1 MGRMA
6 YVPLWCKT
14 SFSFLE
20 GASQPE
26 ELLERAHALRV
37 PAIAVCDRDGVY
49 GAPRAHLAAAR
60 LGIPLIIGA
69 QVTLQDATTLILL
82 AQNRTGYA
90 NLCRLVTAGRLRSGK
105 GACRV
110 TWDEVCGHESGL
122 IALWGGDSSLIVV
135 GQDPGRQASAL
146 RDAFGDRVYA
156 VVARHR
162 RDIEHG
168 QEARVRAYAGLY
180 GLPIVAAHEVLYH
193 DPARRHLQD
202 VLTCIRHRVPL
213 DQIGARIKP
222 NAEHALKSCEEF
234 TTLFFDDPD
243 AVARTQEVAERCGF
257 SMREIR
263 YRYPLDGHPGGLG
276 SFERLVELTR
286 EGASLRYGAGVPPD
300 VATQLQHE
308 LDLIQ
313 KMDYGGYFLTMHEI
327 VHFCRR
333 RGILCQGRGSAANS
347 AVCYCLGIT
356 AVDPVRMAL
365 LFERF
370 ISCERDEPP
379 DIDLDVQHDRREEVI
394 QHLYESY
401 GRSHAAMVANV
412 VRYRPKSAVRDVGK
426 ALGMAPIAVERV
438 AKLLAFEADVRPEAV
453 EQAGLDP
460 DASVHRHLLRLANE
474 ILDFPRHLS
483 IHPGG
488 FLLGQGPVC
497 EIVPVEN
504 AAMPGRTVIQW
515 DKDDLEILGLFKVDV
530 LGLGGLTLLDR
541 GFRLLKSHHGID
553 LRMDSIPFDDSATF
567 AMIQRADTIGTFQ
580 IESRAQMAMLPRLR
594 PRSWYD
600 LVIQVA
606 IIRPGPI
613 TGGMVHPFLRRRN
626 GEETFEWPHPSL
638 EPILRKTLGVPLFQ
652 EQVMRIAMAAADYTP
667 GEADQLRRDMA
678 AWRRRGLM
686 EQHRERMVTAMVA
699 KGIPSDSA
707 NEIFRQIE
715 GFGEYGFPESHAAS
729 FALIAYATSYLKCH
743 YPAEFA
749 CALLNAQPMGFYA
762 PATIVDDAR
771 RHAVAVR
778 PVDIEKS
785 DWDCSL
791 ETDYES
797 AGGVA
802 LRIGLRYVRGLGKGH
817 WEKISR
823 ARGPGAFV
831 SEDDIVWR
839 TGLDTGALKA
849 LAEAGALDSFGH
861 NRRQALWAVH
871 GPIRRPDPLS
881 CNERNPLPGFREL
894 TAGEEVAWDYRNT
907 GHSPRGHP
915 LQAHR
920 EALRAQGLPE
930 ARAVASLPHGRRVRY
945 AGLVICRQ
953 SPATASGVTFMTLE
967 DETGF
972 VNVVLWRRIFD
983 AFPALA
989 KSAQFLGV
997 TGQVQSESG
1006 VVHVVA
1012 EALWKPPAIPQVARP
1027 RSRDFR

>member
-1 MGRMA
+1 M
-6 YVPLWCKT
+6 
-14 SFSFLE
+14 S
-20 GASQPE
+20 
-26 ELLERAHALRV
+26 
-37 PAIAVCDRDGVY
+37 
-49 GAPRAHLAAAR
+49 
-60 LGIPLIIGA
+60 
-69 QVTLQDATTLILL
+69 
-82 AQNRTGYA
+82 
-90 NLCRLVTAGRLRSGK
+90 
-105 GACRV
+105 
-110 TWDEVCGHESGL
+110 
-122 IALWGGDSSLIVV
+122 
-135 GQDPGRQASAL
+135 
-146 RDAFGDRVYA
+146 
-156 VVARHR
+156 
-162 RDIEHG
+162 
-168 QEARVRAYAGLY
+168 
-180 GLPIVAAHEVLYH
+180 
-193 DPARRHLQD
+193 
-202 VLTCIRHRVPL
+202 
-213 DQIGARIKP
+213 
-222 NAEHALKSCEEF
+222 
-234 TTLFFDDPD
+234 
-243 AVARTQEVAERCGF
+243 
-257 SMREIR
+257 
-263 YRYPLDGHPGGLG
+263 
-276 SFERLVELTR
+276 
-286 EGASLRYGAGVPPD
+286 
-300 VATQLQHE
+300 
-308 LDLIQ
+308 
-313 KMDYGGYFLTMHEI
+313 
-327 VHFCRR
+327 
-333 RGILCQGRGSAANS
+333 
-347 AVCYCLGIT
+347 
-356 AVDPVRMAL
+356 L

-370 ISCERDEPP
+370 ISCERNEPP

-394 QHLYESY
+394 QHLYRSY

-412 VRYRPKSAVRDVGK
+412 IRYRPKSAVRDVGK
-426 ALGMAPIAVERV
+426 ALGMAPIAVERL
-438 AKLLAFEADVRPEAV
+438 AKVLAFEADLRPEPL

-460 DASVHRHLLRLANE
+460 QVPVHRHLLRLANA

-488 FLLGQGPVC
+488 FLLGQDPVC
-497 EIVPVEN
+497 EIVPIEN

-541 GFRLLKSHHGID
+541 GFQLVRRQRGVD
-553 LRMDSIPFDDSATF
+553 LRMDTIPFDDSATF

-626 GEETFEWPHPSL
+626 GEETFGWPHPSL

-652 EQVMRIAMAAADYTP
+652 EQVMRIAMAAADYTA

-678 AWRRRGLM
+678 AWRRHGLM
-686 EQHRERMVTAMVA
+686 ERHRERMVTAMVA
-699 KGIPSDSA
+699 KGVPGESA
-707 NEIFRQIE
+707 EEIFRQIE

-729 FALIAYATSYLKCH
+729 FALIAYATAYLKCH

-762 PATIVDDAR
+762 PATIVDDAK

-785 DWDCSL
+785 DWDCTL
-791 ETDYES
+791 EIDRES
-797 AGGVA
+797 AGGLA
-802 LRIGLRYVRGLGKGH
+802 LRMGLRYVRGLGQGH
-817 WEKISR
+817 WEKVSR
-823 ARGPGAFV
+823 ARGAGAFV
-831 SEDDIVWR
+831 SEDDIVRR
-839 TGLDTGALKA
+839 TGLDFGAMKA
-849 LAEAGALDSFGH
+849 LAESGALDSFGH

-871 GPIRRPDPLS
+871 GPIGRPDPLS
-881 CNERNPLPGFREL
+881 LNENAPLPAFRDL

-920 EALRAQGLPE
+920 EALRAQGLPD
-930 ARAVASLPHGRRVRY
+930 ARAVAALSHGRPVRY

-972 VNVVLWRRIFD
+972 VNVVVWRRIFD

-989 KSAQFLGV
+989 KAARFLGV
-997 TGQVQSESG
+997 TGRVQSESG

-1012 EALWKPPAIPQVARP
+1012 EALWKPPVVPQVAAP